1 MMSQKGAK
9 TYNSNDVAKVKNVL
23 AQLPDVT
30 HERQRKQDV
39 LASLKDD
46 ILLLTT
52 EKGYTLD
59 EVLEK
64 LHAAGMEDVNI
75 RDLKTLSEGKR
86 PKRQRAPSR
95 NKATENQ
102 TSATGQGQ

>member
-1 MMSQKGAK
+1 MSQKSAK
-9 TYNSNDVAKVKNVL
+9 TYNSSDVEKVKNVL

-52 EKGYTLD
+52 EKGYTLE

-64 LHAAGMEDVNI
+64 LHAAGMDDVNI
-75 RDLKTLSEGKR
+75 RDLKTISEGKKQ
-86 PKRQRAPSR
+86 KRQRAPTR
-95 NKATENQ
+95 NKSNDGQ
-102 TSATGQGQ
+102 RSATGQDQ

>member
-9 TYNSNDVAKVKNVL
+9 TYNSEDVAKVKNAL

-64 LHAAGMEDVNI
+64 LHAAGMDDVTI
-75 RDLKTLSEGKR
+75 RDLKTLSEGKK
-86 PKRQRAPSR
+86 PKRQRTLSR
-95 NKATENQ
+95 NKGTDSLA
-102 TSATGQGQ
+102 SATGQGQ

>member
-1 MMSQKGAK
+1 MSQKSAK
-9 TYNSNDVAKVKNVL
+9 TYNSSDVAKVKNVL

-52 EKGYTLD
+52 EKGYTLE
-59 EVLEK
+59 EVLDK

-75 RDLKTLSEGKR
+75 RDLKSLSEGKK
-86 PKRQRAPSR
+86 PKRQRASSR
-95 NKATENQ
+95 IKSSDGQ
-102 TSATGQGQ
+102 TSAPGQGQ

>member
-1 MMSQKGAK
+1 MSQKTAK
-9 TYNSNDVAKVKNVL
+9 TYNSSDVAKVKNIL

-30 HERQRKQDV
+30 KERQRKQDV

-46 ILLLTT
+46 ILLLTS

-75 RDLKTLSEGKR
+75 RDLKTLSEGKK

-95 NKATENQ
+95 TRNTDSP
-102 TSATGQGQ
+102 TSATGQDQ

>member
-1 MMSQKGAK
+1 MSQKSAK
-9 TYNSNDVAKVKNVL
+9 TYNSSDVAKVKNVL

-59 EVLEK
+59 EVLDK
-64 LHAAGMEDVNI
+64 LHAAGMEDVTI
-75 RDLKTLSEGKR
+75 RDLKTLSEGKK

-95 NKATENQ
+95 NKNADGQ
-102 TSATGQGQ
+102 TSAPGQGQ